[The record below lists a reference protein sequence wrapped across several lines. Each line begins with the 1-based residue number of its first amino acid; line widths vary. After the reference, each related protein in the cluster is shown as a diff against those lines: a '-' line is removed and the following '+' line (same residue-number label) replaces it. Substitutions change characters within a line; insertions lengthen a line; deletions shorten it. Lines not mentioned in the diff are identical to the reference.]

1 MARYRGPKLRIVRRL
16 GELPGLTQKSCTRDF
31 PPGQHGPKK
40 RGGGQK
46 AKESQYAVRLK
57 EKQKLRFNYGISE
70 RQLISYVRE
79 ARRRKGSTGEILLQL
94 LEMRFDN
101 VVFRLGFAPTIA
113 AARQLISHGHILIN
127 NHRVTIPS
135 YICKV
140 NDLISVALPSQK
152 FVKKSVETFTNAQPK
167 NSVFGTAPHLEVNI
181 EKFQAVVRDTVSR
194 ESVGLQINELLVV
207 EFYSRKV

>member
-1 MARYRGPKLRIVRRL
+1 MARYRGPRLRIVRRL
-16 GELPGLTQKSCTRDF
+16 GELPGLTQKNCTRDF

-40 RGGGQK
+40 RGGAQK

-94 LEMRFDN
+94 LEMRLDN
-101 VVFRLGFAPTIA
+101 IVFRLGFAPTIA

-127 NHRVTIPS
+127 NHRVNIPS
-135 YICKV
+135 YLCKI
-140 NDLISVALPSQK
+140 NDSISVASNSQK
-152 FVKKSVETFTNAQPK
+152 FLKKSIETFTNTL
-167 NSVFGTAPHLEVNI
+167 SAPHLELNT

-207 EFYSRKV
+207 EFYSRKM